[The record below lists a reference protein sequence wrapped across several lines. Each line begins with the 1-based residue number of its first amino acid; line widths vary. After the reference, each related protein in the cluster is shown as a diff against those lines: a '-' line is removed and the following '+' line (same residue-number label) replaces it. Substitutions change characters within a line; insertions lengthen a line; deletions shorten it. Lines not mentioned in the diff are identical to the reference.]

1 MNEKT
6 LLNIQQ
12 LHLGFPTEKGYR
24 PVVHGV
30 DLEVCPGEIV
40 GVLGESGSGKTVSL
54 KAVFGVAD
62 EEFVIASGQVYF
74 EGQNLL
80 ALNSKERQ
88 KLRGKALAY
97 IPQNASDAL
106 TPHQPVGKQL
116 QEIAAIHKV
125 SLSHD
130 QLILKLKAVGI
141 DKPEAIL
148 SMYPHQLSGG
158 LAQRIVI
165 AMSTIL
171 TPKLTVADE
180 PTSAID
186 ASLKGT
192 VLSLLKSI
200 NQQDGTAMVIITHDF
215 EVIKEICDRV
225 YVMYKGLIMESAPA
239 EALLQSPRHPYTQGL
254 IRCVESLSDTSPAFY
269 AMKEPSPDLRLAD
282 SGERCPFA
290 PRCPMVM
297 EKCFDA
303 LPAPTVINGRMS
315 RCHLEEANL

>member
-1 MNEKT
+1 MNEKP
-6 LLNIQQ
+6 LLDIQQ
-12 LHLGFPTEKGYR
+12 LQLGFPTPKGYR

-30 DLEVCPGEIV
+30 DLCVYPGEIV

-54 KAVFGVAD
+54 KSIFGVAD
-62 EEFVIASGQVYF
+62 EEFVIRSGQLYF

-80 ALNSKERQ
+80 TLSGKAHQ
-88 KLRGKALAY
+88 KLRGKSLAY

-116 QEIAAIHKV
+116 LEVAAIHRV
-125 SLSHD
+125 DLSRE
-130 QLILKLKAVGI
+130 QLIKKLSAVGI
-141 DKPEAIL
+141 DNPEAIL

-158 LAQRIVI
+158 LAQRITI

-192 VLSLLKSI
+192 VLALLKSI
-200 NQQDGTAMVIITHDF
+200 NQRDGTAMVIITHDF

-239 EALLQSPRHPYTQGL
+239 DMLLKAPKHPYTQGL
-254 IRCVESLSDTSPAFY
+254 IRCVESLSDAESSFY
-269 AMKEPSPDLRLAD
+269 AMKEPSPDLLLTD
-282 SGERCPFA
+282 SAERCPFA
-290 PRCPMVM
+290 PRCPHVM
-297 EKCFDA
+297 EKCFET
-303 LPAPTVINGRMS
+303 LPEAVVTNGRMS
-315 RCHLEEANL
+315 RCHLEEVGQ